1 MHLSIHNKEG
11 KDAYKMDHRNLDA
24 FVLLFEDYLQKCD
37 KGKMEVLGHIHAH
50 TRIKGIWNRDRIVC
64 VF

>member
-1 MHLSIHNKEG
+1 MHLSIHNKVG

-37 KGKMEVLGHIHAH
+37 KGKMEVLGHTH
-50 TRIKGIWNRDRIVC
+50 THKRHMEQRPYCLC
-64 VF
+64 VLK